1 MTTLTEHRKYH
12 LTQSA
17 FYLGLFLRE
26 WNRTAVRD
34 AVYAT
39 ASLIGRDVYP
49 MPDAKVSLRR
59 IDDLFR
65 RLVWGIE
72 NTNAEVVNET
82 VDRMAVA
89 AGLV

>member
-1 MTTLTEHRKYH
+1 MTTEDRYYYVR
-12 LTQSA
+12 QSA
-17 FYLGLFLRE
+17 FHLGLSLRD
-26 WNRTAVRD
+26 WNRAAVRG

-39 ASLIGRDVYP
+39 ALFLGRDVYP

-65 RLVWGIE
+65 RLVWGLE
-72 NTNAEVVNET
+72 NNNAEVVNDT
-82 VDRMAVA
+82 VDRMVVA

>member
-1 MTTLTEHRKYH
+1 MSQH
-12 LTQSA
+12 LLDTARQSA
-17 FYLGLFLRE
+17 FYLGLSLRE
-26 WNRTAVRD
+26 WNRATVRD

-39 ASLIGRDVYP
+39 ASLLGRDVYP

-65 RLVWGIE
+65 KLVWGLE
-72 NTNAEVVNET
+72 SKNAEVVNDT
-82 VDRMAVA
+82 VDRMAAA